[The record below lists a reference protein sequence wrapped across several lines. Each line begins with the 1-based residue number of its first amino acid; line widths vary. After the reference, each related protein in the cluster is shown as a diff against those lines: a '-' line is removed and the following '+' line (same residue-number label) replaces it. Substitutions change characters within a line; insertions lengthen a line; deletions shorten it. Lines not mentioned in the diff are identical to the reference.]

1 MSDELAESIVKAAQK
16 MDAQD
21 KAKLIATIRYKNEA
35 FKKTYFVI
43 HGDRDSDQE
52 HFDFFVSAYNS
63 LILKGYLPA
72 SKDVNAFVLKALEND
87 MHPKPVCVMVK
98 PVEKK

>member
-1 MSDELAESIVKAAQK
+1 MSDELAESIVKAARK

-21 KAKLIATIRYKNEA
+21 KRVIATIRYNKTYE
-35 FKKTYFVI
+35 KKYFVI

-52 HFDFFVSAYNS
+52 RFYFFESAYNS

-72 SKDVNAFVLKALEND
+72 SKDVNAFVLEALEND
-87 MHPKPVCVMVK
+87 IYSKPVCVMAK
-98 PVEKK
+98 PVKKK